1 MGTLCWVSVRWDYHL
16 LVLLSV
22 RRLLFPCNFQAAS
35 AGPAVDASLARQIV
49 PPMKQ
54 VRAAMKD
61 GALAPVVVAALAVG
75 LRGLRT
81 RYSATPGTTR
91 PLFAPAAIVLAGCPW
106 RLLPSRSSGT
116 RTKAKA
122 VKAADTRMSGVSRW

>member
-1 MGTLCWVSVRWDYHL
+1 MDMGTLCWVSVRWGYDL

-35 AGPAVDASLARQIV
+35 AGPALDASLARQIV

-61 GALAPVVVAALAVG
+61 GALAPVVVVALAVG
-75 LRGLRT
+75 
-81 RYSATPGTTR
+81 
-91 PLFAPAAIVLAGCPW
+91 
-106 RLLPSRSSGT
+106 
-116 RTKAKA
+116 
-122 VKAADTRMSGVSRW
+122 M